1 MFRKRKWVL
10 SVLHFY
16 CRLSNFSLVNA
27 KGKISRL
34 DPTLSRLFLLAS
46 PTWLHIYFSPSWKGD
61 GKEIEHPSHCLSMEF
76 RFVSMAT
83 MGIDTSLITSED
95 FFLLLS
101 FFLFDIVICNSARFS
116 LCMKQIHGKLFLW
129 LLSFSIFWH
138 FVDAWYTKICLARN
152 FHSSILM
159 SSQFSFWTLLIFLT
173 KRKGESLGR
182 RYV

>member
-116 LCMKQIHGKLFLW
+116 FMYEANSRETVFMTSFILNFLAFCW
-129 LLSFSIFWH
+129 RLIYENVFSPQLPF
-138 FVDAWYTKICLARN
+138 
-152 FHSSILM
+152 
-159 SSQFSFWTLLIFLT
+159 
-173 KRKGESLGR
+173 
-182 RYV
+182 